1 MGSVS
6 SSWLKP
12 LLLVGVVVPLVLAI
26 LLFARDRYD
35 VDAPLTDEAFADRV
49 PVLLVHGYG
58 GDPASLGALERL
70 LEGRGRRV
78 VSVALPGSGRGD
90 IVASAGA
97 LDEVIAM
104 EGTPWVDVVGF
115 SAGGLVA
122 RTLVLQEG
130 DDANVRFLVSLGTPH
145 HGTRLAGL
153 ATAFDPSLCARACRQ
168 MIPGS
173 RFLRKLNFRD
183 DERPRASVT
192 SIFSADDGVV
202 TPPRSA
208 RLRWAQNIRIQDVCP
223 NAQVPH
229 ARLVTEPVAMGLVV
243 AALNGGPGE
252 IDPTSCDDIR
262 QLGTVPES

>member
-1 MGSVS
+1 MSPIR
-6 SSWLKP
+6 LKP
-12 LLLVGVVVPLVLAI
+12 LVIAGLSAVFVLAVV
-26 LLFARDRYD
+26 LVAKVRYD
-35 VDAPLTDEAFADRV
+35 VDVPLVDEV
-49 PVLLVHGYG
+49 VENEIPVLLVHGYG
-58 GDPASLGALERL
+58 GGPESMSVLERL
-70 LEGRGRRV
+70 LQEQDRRV

-90 IVASAGA
+90 IVASARA
-97 LDEVIAM
+97 LDEVIAA

-130 DDANVRFLVSLGTPH
+130 DDGNVRFLVSLGTPH

-153 ATAFDPSLCARACRQ
+153 ATAFDPSLCARACWQ

-173 RFLRKLNFRD
+173 RFLRKLNSRG
-183 DERPRASVT
+183 DEPPRASVT

-202 TPPRSA
+202 NPPGSA

-223 NAQVPH
+223 NAHVPH
-229 ARLVTEPVAMGLVV
+229 ARLVTEPVAIGLVV

-252 IDPTSCDDIR
+252 IDPTSCDDVR
-262 QLGTVPES
+262 QLGTVPEN